1 MCAGASS
8 RTRDLR
14 NFAWIDDGAAQTSAA
29 SMSPRCSCPPTPLLP
44 LRRCCRWRCA
54 SSGST
59 RSGPHFPD
67 VPPSFA
73 AARSRRRHWGASVP
87 ASSSTT
93 LPLRRP
99 ASTLARAATAV
110 GDASKCS
117 SDGGALAGLF
127 IWSALAPS
135 PTIALPLECTVGAVS
150 FYSTPLKDGRGRD
163 GGNR

>member
-1 MCAGASS
+1 MLRRGRGISETLPGSTTEPHRPRQLQCRPGALAHQRPSFPS
-8 RTRDLR
+8 VAIVGGDALGLR
-14 NFAWIDDGAAQTSAA
+14 QIWAPL
-29 SMSPRCSCPPTPLLP
+29 PRCAAF
-44 LRRCCRWRCA
+44 LRRRSVA
-54 SSGST
+54 SPALGGT
-59 RSGPHFPD
+59 
-67 VPPSFA
+67 
-73 AARSRRRHWGASVP
+73 SVP

-117 SDGGALAGLF
+117 SDGGALAGPF